1 VAEALEGLLARS
13 LETFRAESA
22 EVILFQRDGVPLR
35 TTLGPAAS
43 AVMQPMDPATAAALA
58 ALVNDEQPV
67 VSLIQPFGSER
78 LDDFGTGYS
87 SLSYL
92 HSLPLDI
99 LNVAKPFVDGLTGG
113 GRESR
118 FVGMILDLARA
129 LGPRGDRGG
138 HRERRAGRRV
148 ARAEDR
154 VPPGLLS
161 RAAQRGRR
169 HEPRDGPG
177 RLRGCPRGAE

>member
-1 VAEALEGLLARS
+1 
-13 LETFRAESA
+13 
-22 EVILFQRDGVPLR
+22 
-35 TTLGPAAS
+35 
-43 AVMQPMDPATAAALA
+43 MQPMDPATAAALA

-129 LGPRGDRGG
+129 LGLEVIAEGIESAEQVDAL
-138 HRERRAGRRV
+138 RELRTEFGQGYHLARPSAAADTSLVTALAG
-148 ARAEDR
+148 
-154 VPPGLLS
+154 
-161 RAAQRGRR
+161 
-169 HEPRDGPG
+169 
-177 RLRGCPRGAE
+177 